1 MDSIINVIL
10 DFSETF
16 FTILFFTLLYYGVKY
31 LMNRQAKGNTDT
43 TLIRSI
49 ILFLIAMIAIISV
62 ILALPM
68 NPEIKKEVTNIIG
81 IVISAVLALS
91 SATFIGNALAGIMLR
106 AVKNFKPGDFVLV
119 EDVYG
124 RVTEMGLFH
133 TEIQTENRDL
143 TTLPNLYLT
152 TNPVKVTRSSGTFI
166 SSEVSLGYDVD
177 RHLIEEALIKAAT
190 TSGLKDPFVLMT
202 SLGDFTIVYKVQGLL
217 ENVKTIITSKSNLN
231 AMVVDELHKV
241 GIEIVSPGF
250 VNQRQ
255 VNDTIFI
262 PKKIKEVDL
271 KKETKTQKPENVIFD
286 KADEAESIESRKKHL
301 ESMDEKLSKLME
313 ELKACETEEAKV
325 LVNSKILKAEEV
337 KQKLIDRID
346 SKIDELGKQ

>member
-1 MDSIINVIL
+1 MDKILEVIFN
-10 DFSETF
+10 FSETF
-16 FTILFFTLLYYGVKY
+16 FTILFFALLYYGVKF
-31 LMNRQAKGNTDT
+31 LMNRQAKGNTDS

-49 ILFLIAMIAIISV
+49 ILFLIVMVGIISI

-68 NPEIKKEVTNIIG
+68 DPDIKKEVTNIIG

-91 SATFIGNALAGIMLR
+91 SATFIGNALAGIMLK
-106 AVKNFKPGDFVLV
+106 AVKNFKPGDFVQV
-119 EDVYG
+119 ENVFG

-133 TEIQTENRDL
+133 TEVQTENRDL

-177 RHLIEEALIKAAT
+177 RHKIEEALIKAGKAA
-190 TSGLKDPFVLMT
+190 GLKDPFVLLT
-202 SLGDFTIVYKVQGLL
+202 SLGDFTIVYKLQGLL
-217 ENVKTIITSKSNLN
+217 ENVKTIISSKSTLN

-255 VNDTIFI
+255 VNETIFI
-262 PKKIKEVDL
+262 PKKIKKVDIASE
-271 KKETKTQKPENVIFD
+271 KKSQKPENVIFD
-286 KADEAESIESRKKHL
+286 KADEAEGIESRKKHL
-301 ESMDEKLSKLME
+301 QSLDEKLAKLND
-313 ELKACETEEAKV
+313 ELKATTEEADREVIAK
-325 LVNSKILKAEEV
+325 KIQSSQEI

-346 SKIDELGKQ
+346 SKIDELGKE